1 MGKVQQGILDGFV
14 GKVGTV
20 VGSFWKGKPTMR
32 AYKRTVRDARTN
44 EQAQVRQHFAIIAR
58 VASGFE
64 RAFNI
69 GLANAAREHRMTT
82 GNYFAQRNWDV
93 FTLVNGIFEPDW
105 SKLVISE
112 GSLFP
117 ENPGEI
123 TGDDGCVVDIE
134 LDRTLYG
141 NQKIT
146 DKTWLV
152 VYSHQTNT
160 VYMDWNHRYN
170 AEHIRIQAP
179 RYEEDN
185 DCSVYVFGEQD
196 GMFSNSVYV
205 GDATFKPYV
214 E

>member
-32 AYKRTVRDARTN
+32 AYRRTVRNANTD
-44 EQAQVRQHFAIIAR
+44 EQAPVRLHFETL
-58 VASGFE
+58 VHTASGFQH
-64 RAFNI
+64 AFNI
-69 GLANAAREHRMTT
+69 GLANAARAHRMTT
-82 GNYFAQRNWDV
+82 GNYFVQRNWDV
-93 FTLVNGIFEPDW
+93 FTLVHGIFEPDW
-105 SKLVISE
+105 SKLVISQ
-112 GSLFP
+112 GNLFP
-117 ENPGEI
+117 ENPGVV
-123 TGDDGCVVDIE
+123 TSDDNCVIDVV

-152 VYSHQTNT
+152 VYSHSTNT
-160 VYMDWNHRYN
+160 VYMDYN
-170 AEHIRIQAP
+170 YRSDSSHIRIQAP

-185 DCSVYVFGEQD
+185 NCSVYVFGEQD
-196 GMFSNSVYV
+196 GMCSNSVYV
-205 GDATFKPYV
+205 GDASFKPY